1 MGLDMGFKR
10 LNFFRRTKKRK
21 YNKPVA
27 VVVNSE
33 TPNGYGVIVN
43 LGREGIFALSVDSN
57 SKNVTFLSRYAQKVL
72 CPDYT
77 ISEDNFINF
86 LMNLGK
92 CLSPKP
98 VLFVTGDLKV
108 LAVLRH
114 REKLEQYFHIPMS
127 SLDIVEKLV
136 NKVVFYRMLDKFNIP
151 HAKTYVPDN
160 LSEVKMISQDLEYP
174 YIIKPVQSS
183 AFTNLFGNKCLR
195 ADSGK
200 ELVELYKKA
209 VVEEDTLIIQQEL
222 AGTERYLVYMYLNR
236 DSKPLAVCC
245 CKKIRILPID
255 YGNACV
261 CKTVWEPDVV
271 NLGLNLLQ
279 KIGYYG
285 LAEAEIQR
293 DERDGK
299 LKLVEINARSTTETR
314 LTARCGMNMEYI
326 AYRDVLGL
334 KINKIHPTK
343 LDVIWIE
350 ILRDIQSIFSREGY
364 LAQKKI
370 TITQWLQSLRGE
382 REYAFLSWDDPLP
395 FIVLLFRFFRT
406 YGLKKKNLLVFH
418 HIFEFIF
425 SNFRPVQLH
434 LKPEKIRSF
443 KKRVDFFLHL

>member
-1 MGLDMGFKR
+1 MGFR
-10 LNFFRRTKKRK
+10 MLNFFRMLKNGNH
-21 YNKPVA
+21 NKPAA

-43 LGREGIFALSVDSN
+43 LGRERVPVLSVDSN
-57 SKNVTFLSRYAQKVL
+57 SKNVSFLSRYAKKVL

-77 ISEDNFINF
+77 ISEDKFIDF
-86 LMNLGK
+86 LINLGK
-92 CLSPKP
+92 RLYPKP
-98 VLFVTGDLKV
+98 VLFVTGDLKL

-114 REKLEQYFHIPMS
+114 KEKLEQHFHMTMP
-127 SLDIVEKLV
+127 SLDIAEKLV
-136 NKVVFYRMLDKFNIP
+136 DKVIFYRMLDKFNIP
-151 HAKTYVPDN
+151 YAKTYIPEN
-160 LSEVKMISQDLEYP
+160 LSEVKRISQSLEYP
-174 YIIKPVQSS
+174 YIIKPVHSGVF
-183 AFTNLFGNKCLR
+183 ANLFGNKCLR

-209 VVEEDTLIIQQEL
+209 AVEEDTLIIQQEL

-245 CKKIRILPID
+245 YKKMRILPID

-271 NLGLNLLQ
+271 NIGLNLLQ
-279 KIGYYG
+279 EIGYYG

-314 LTARCGMNMEYI
+314 LTAKCGMNMEYI
-326 AYRDVLGL
+326 AYRDALGL
-334 KINKIHPTK
+334 KINKIHPAK
-343 LDVIWIE
+343 LAVIWIE

-370 TITQWLQSLRGE
+370 TITQWLQSMRGE
-382 REYAFLSWDDPLP
+382 REYAFLAWEDPVP

-418 HIFEFIF
+418 HIFKFIF
-425 SNFRPVQLH
+425 SNFSEVRIMGKKEDRPPQ
-434 LKPEKIRSF
+434 
-443 KKRVDFFLHL
+443 KKSQITTPRGGGLF